1 MFETIYNLIYSNP
14 IDFLSL
20 LISLYAIFYT
30 FWHDRLN
37 LKLTCKRMQNFH
49 VSFVEEINSYDYSF
63 DCLIE
68 NRSKD
73 PITITNI
80 KLNKINIFPAKIAKK
95 GWGVKIYSNE
105 VTHDIYTIPVP
116 LKLDSYESI
125 DGMLMFLSDK
135 EIKLK
140 RLNILK
146 VYTTRGKS
154 FKLILAKKTKA

>member
-1 MFETIYNLIYSNP
+1 MFEIIYNLIYSNP

-20 LISLYAIFYT
+20 LISLYAVFYT

-37 LKLTCKRMQNFH
+37 IKSTCKFFHDFNFC
-49 VSFVEEINSYDYSF
+49 FVEEINSYDYSF

-80 KLNKINIFPAKIAKK
+80 KLNNINVFPTKIAKK
-95 GWGVKIYSNE
+95 GWGIKIYSNE
-105 VTHDIYTIPVP
+105 VLHNIYTIPFP

-135 EIKLK
+135 EIKIK
-140 RLNILK
+140 KLNILK
-146 VYTTRGKS
+146 IYTTHGKS
-154 FKLILAKKTKA
+154 FKLIVAKKAKA